1 MLEELQNL
9 IRQHAGDAI
18 INNPAI
24 PNEKNDEAVSDAS
37 NAIVAGLKGAVA
49 NGNVDGV
56 VDLFKNGANS
66 AGSSP
71 VTHNITAGYAQD
83 LIHKFGLNQGQAS
96 SIAGS
101 LIPMVLSKFVH
112 KTNDPNDKSF
122 DLSNI
127 VTQLTGGA
135 GLGDILGKFTG
146 GGNSA
151 NNNNSDEG
159 GLMGKIKGMFN

>member
-56 VDLFKNGANS
+56 VDLFKNGATS

-83 LIHKFGLNQGQAS
+83 LIHKFGLDHGQAS

-146 GGNSA
+146 GSGNSP
-151 NNNNSDEG
+151 NNSNDEG
-159 GLMGKIKGMFN
+159 GIMGKIKGMFS

>member
-1 MLEELQNL
+1 
-9 IRQHAGDAI
+9 
-18 INNPAI
+18 
-24 PNEKNDEAVSDAS
+24 
-37 NAIVAGLKGAVA
+37 
-49 NGNVDGV
+49 
-56 VDLFKNGANS
+56 LFKNGANS

-71 VTHNITAGYAQD
+71 VAHNITAGYAQD

-135 GLGDILGKFTG
+135 GLGDILGKLTG
-146 GGNSA
+146 GSGNAA
-151 NNNNSDEG
+151 NNTGDDG